1 MRRPSKFGN
10 KRYQLDGIKFMSKAE
25 AAYYWFKLKPR
36 VEAGEITHL
45 VFQPRIKCEI
55 GGQKICDYIADF
67 SYIDRQEEGQH
78 GQQGCEVVIEV
89 KGYKT
94 DVYNLKMKLVLALHR
109 GIKIIV
115 IPSKDLKKE
124 IANLPLQEGVKGE
137 KD

>member
-1 MRRPSKFGN
+1 M
-10 KRYQLDGIKFMSKAE
+10 
-25 AAYYWFKLKPR
+25 
-36 VEAGEITHL
+36 
-45 VFQPRIKCEI
+45 
-55 GGQKICDYIADF
+55 
-67 SYIDRQEEGQH
+67 
-78 GQQGCEVVIEV
+78 IEV